1 MRNGQDC
8 MRVFSFRNKT
18 ARDWLALLLYIVRS
32 STMGLEVSIMT
43 FDDCRSVWSTVKLF
57 PARSNAV
64 MVNDTSP
71 FVLFEYTFTLAF
83 ATAPFTLITCIIT
96 VYSQVC

>member
-1 MRNGQDC
+1 MLASL
-8 MRVFSFRNKT
+8 RVSFAVIVMFRILFMV
-18 ARDWLALLLYIVRS
+18 ARDGLVLLLYIVRS

-64 MVNDTSP
+64 MANDTSP

-83 ATAPFTLITCIIT
+83 ATAPFTLITC
-96 VYSQVC
+96 V